1 MSTLYQV
8 LKPIVTAAVHIFY
21 KKIEIVNRERLN
33 EEGPTLI
40 ISNHNNAFLD
50 AVVVE
55 MFAKPQIY
63 SIARGDVFGNPFVRS
78 ILIQLRI
85 LPIFRKE
92 EGPGQ
97 MHKNEETF
105 QKCVELLGKKQ
116 HIIMYPEGDCVT
128 EKRLRKLRKGAARI
142 ALRAEAGNDF
152 KLNLRVLPV
161 GLNYSA
167 AKKFRS
173 NLFINIGNPI
183 SLHDYERQYAD
194 DKVRAV
200 NNLTLHMEK
209 EMRTLLVGLEHPAND
224 PLYEEVLELSEH
236 VSNQN
241 LKDEHHANRHTA
253 SVINYFHHQHH
264 AELQHLKVNLHDYHT
279 TLTKLAIPVRL
290 FNPKSIEAI
299 NMASAAKDLFLTG
312 LGMPLHLVGIMFNYL
327 PYRFAYRTADKKV
340 KQAHFHASV
349 NFVIGMFSWI
359 GYYLLQLLMV
369 GIISRSWLITLAFAF
384 IIPATGLYS
393 LQFYSFMKKTK
404 ARWNLL
410 SLLQNNEALSKILL
424 MNREEL
430 VSEIERMNETYRR
443 EKETT
448 KSREHQFSNTIDSV

>member
-1 MSTLYQV
+1 MSILYQV
-8 LKPIVTAAVHIFY
+8 LKPIVTIAVHVFY

-55 MFAKPQIY
+55 MFAKPQVY
-63 SIARGDVFGNPFVRS
+63 SIARGDVFNNSFVRS
-78 ILIQLRI
+78 VLTKLCI

-92 EGPGQ
+92 EGPGL

-105 QKCVELLGKKQ
+105 EKCVELLGKKQ

-152 KLNLRVLPV
+152 NLNLRVLPIC
-161 GLNYSA
+161 LNYSA

-173 NLFINIGNPI
+173 NLFINVGNPI
-183 SLHDYERQYAD
+183 SLKEYEKQYAD

-209 EMRTLLVGLEHPAND
+209 EMRMLLVELEHHSND
-224 PLYEEVLELSEH
+224 HLYEEVLELYKPAST
-236 VSNQN
+236 QN
-241 LKDEHHANRHTA
+241 LKDDHSANRQIAATLNHFHHRHHA
-253 SVINYFHHQHH
+253 Q
-264 AELQHLKVNLHDYHT
+264 LQHLKVNLHDYHT
-279 TLTKLAIPVRL
+279 TLNKLGISVRL
-290 FNPKSIEAI
+290 FNPKSIDGI
-299 NMASAAKDLFLTG
+299 NMVSAAKDLFLTG
-312 LGMPLHLVGIMFNYL
+312 LGMPLHLTGIAFNYL

-359 GYYLLQLLMV
+359 GYYLFQLLII
-369 GIISRSWLITLAFAF
+369 GIISKSWLVLLAFTFA
-384 IIPATGLYS
+384 IPATGLYS
-393 LQFYSFMKKTK
+393 LNFYSFMKKTK

-410 SLLQNNEALSKILL
+410 SFIQNNEALSKILL
-424 MNREEL
+424 LNREEL
-430 VSEIERMNETYRR
+430 VSEVERMKEIYRR
-443 EKETT
+443 EKEA
-448 KSREHQFSNTIDSV
+448 KSKEHQFSNTIDSV